1 MTRRDQGETS
11 TSEQN
16 RSRGNNNIQNV
27 LHVAKSNC
35 IHFHKLSFF
44 SLILTAPFFKLLLPL
59 PSGFRFLLV
68 VQSISKQT
76 KKISQSTVTG
86 NRFLPSSPKQFQRFF
101 TKFLRI
107 VIYLSVCFFLFFP
120 PVRGASRLTAIT
132 SP

>member
-44 SLILTAPFFKLLLPL
+44 SYFNCSIFSSCFTFFLLLL
-59 PSGFRFLLV
+59 QHS
-68 VQSISKQT
+68 QTSK
-76 KKISQSTVTG
+76 SQSTRL
-86 NRFLPSSPKQFQRFF
+86 NSRSSYSSFHKRLAPSKQFQQFF
-101 TKFLRI
+101 IEFIRI
-107 VIYLSVCFFLFFP
+107 VIYLFTSVCLQSLQISSLPECTKRFHFF
-120 PVRGASRLTAIT
+120 T
-132 SP
+132 